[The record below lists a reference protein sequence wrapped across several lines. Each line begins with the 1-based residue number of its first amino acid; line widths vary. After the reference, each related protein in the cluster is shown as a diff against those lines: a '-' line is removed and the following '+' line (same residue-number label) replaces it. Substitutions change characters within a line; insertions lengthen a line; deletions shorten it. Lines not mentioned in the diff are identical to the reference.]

1 MPTFPEMKAK
11 EEDKVEEVI
20 ADLEVYANTLSSDS
34 RGYFAFH
41 RERYR
46 WTAEL
51 ILARMRDREPD
62 FRLLDL
68 GNSFQTMLME
78 RLFPSATI
86 ETLGFHDE
94 RYALSRLS
102 KHYQY
107 DLNLAYERSTW
118 PEPTA
123 PFDLITFFEVI
134 EHLHVS
140 PHHVL
145 AQLYSYL
152 RPNGLLIV
160 STPNAASAQRRRSL
174 LMGRNPYEAPR
185 LNHHLDP
192 GHIRE
197 YTQRELLDYGRE
209 AGFAVDAA
217 YLHDPYTMGPRYDRF
232 YYRLLRRWF
241 PTLRNSQTCVFR
253 RQARGDF

>member
-1 MPTFPEMKAK
+1 MKAK
-11 EEDKVEEVI
+11 EEVKVEQVI
-20 ADLEVYANTLSSDS
+20 AELEVYANTLSSDS
-34 RGYFAFH
+34 RSYFAVH

-51 ILARMRDREPD
+51 ILSLMRDREPD

-68 GNSFQTMLME
+68 GNSFQTMLLE
-78 RLFPSATI
+78 RLFFRATI

-94 RYALSRLS
+94 RYALSRRS
-102 KHYQY
+102 MHYQY
-107 DLNLAYERSTW
+107 DLNLAYERSGW

-140 PHHVL
+140 PHHVF

-160 STPNAASAQRRRSL
+160 STPNAASLQRRRSL
-174 LMGRNPYEAPR
+174 LLGRNPYEALR

-197 YTQRELLDYGRE
+197 YTQSELLGYGRK
-209 AGFAVDAA
+209 AGFTVDAA
-217 YLHDPYTMGPRYDRF
+217 YLHDPYTVDPHYDRL

-241 PTLRNSQTCVFR
+241 PNLRNSQTCVFR
-253 RQARGDF
+253 R